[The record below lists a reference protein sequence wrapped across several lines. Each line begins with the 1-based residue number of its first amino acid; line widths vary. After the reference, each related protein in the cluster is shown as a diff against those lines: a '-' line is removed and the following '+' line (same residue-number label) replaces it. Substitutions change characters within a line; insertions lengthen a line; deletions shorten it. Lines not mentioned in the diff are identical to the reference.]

1 MDRKLLVAKLNST
14 FDIETALK
22 LISEYC
28 IDKRKDSE
36 KIKTFI
42 EMLAS
47 FPPLI
52 SRCMETIVPYM
63 IRKYEIYS
71 IKNKKG
77 KLTYYEV

>member
-1 MDRKLLVAKLNST
+1 MDKKLLVKQLNST
-14 FDIETALK
+14 FDIEFSLN

-28 IDKRKDSE
+28 KDKGKDSKNTE
-36 KIKTFI
+36 TFI
-42 EMLAS
+42 QMLAS

-71 IKNKKG
+71 IQNKKG
-77 KLTYYEV
+77 KLIYYEV

>member
-1 MDRKLLVAKLNST
+1 MDKKLLVAKLNST
-14 FDIETALK
+14 FDIETALN

-28 IDKRKDSE
+28 VDKRKDSKE
-36 KIKTFI
+36 IKTFI
-42 EMLAS
+42 EMLVN

-52 SRCMETIVPYM
+52 SRCIETIVPYM

-77 KLTYYEV
+77 KLIYYEV

>member
-1 MDRKLLVAKLNST
+1 MDKKLLVTKLNSML
-14 FDIETALK
+14 DIETALN

-28 IDKRKDSE
+28 ADKKKSPE

-42 EMLAS
+42 EVLS
-47 FPPLI
+47 TYPPLI

-77 KLTYYEV
+77 QLIYYEV